1 MSLGGIMTPITKQII
16 NRSDLTPFIKE
27 AMIEIAAI
35 VKRTLGPGGNPI
47 LLQREPGQ
55 MGLDGTPLTPK
66 ITKDGVSVAEECASP
81 DPIKDVVIQT
91 IKGICKKTNNMA
103 GDGTTTAIVL
113 GEAILLETLKELEQY
128 PELNPQLV
136 KEELELEV
144 KKIISQLKKKSIKV
158 KNPKVIRQ
166 VATISANGDSEIG
179 DIIGEA
185 FERVGAEGV
194 VTVDEGHSNKVTL
207 EVVEGYQ
214 FQRGA
219 EGRDRFFNVN
229 GTHFEAQNAEVII
242 YDDKLLNY
250 TSLMAPL
257 NAIARIDQNGRP
269 TRQLPPIL
277 IIANEFSNE
286 VIQFLIMQKLEMQLQ
301 FCAVRGPHQT
311 TVRSGYYEDL
321 AVLLG
326 GTKFGNGGR
335 SLSTFEAD
343 DVGLASR
350 VIVDK
355 YKTTIYGGA
364 GDEAGVLNRVD
375 MLKGMK
381 AHAESPYDT
390 QILNDRLAALTSG
403 IAKIGVGGSTDLEI
417 KEKYDRI
424 EDALNAA
431 RCAITEGVLAG
442 GGVTLFRIA
451 KNLKQVNPGA
461 RILSRALQAP
471 LKQILE
477 NVGQEFTEELSEQLL
492 SDPKAT
498 YDARN
503 KKVVNAFKAGILDPV
518 MVTRLGL
525 ENALSIAGLLS
536 TAGGAIIFKK
546 RD

>member
-1 MSLGGIMTPITKQII
+1 MTPITKQII
-16 NRSDLTPFIKE
+16 NRSDLRPVIKE
-27 AMIEIAAI
+27 AMVEIAAI
-35 VKRTLGPGGNPI
+35 VKRTLGPGGNAI

-55 MGLDGTPLTPK
+55 MGLDGTPLSPK

-81 DPIKDVVIQT
+81 DPVKDLVIQT
-91 IKGICKKTNNMA
+91 IKGICKKTNNIA

-113 GEAILLETLKELEQY
+113 GEAILLEAFAELEKY

-136 KEELELEV
+136 KEELEAEV
-144 KKIISQLKKKSIKV
+144 KKIIVKLKKMSIKV

-179 DIIGEA
+179 DIIGDA
-185 FERVGAEGV
+185 FDHVGAEGV
-194 VTVDEGHSNKVTL
+194 VTVDEGHTNKVTL
-207 EVVEGYQ
+207 EIVDGYQ

-219 EGRDRFFNVN
+219 EGRDKFFNVN
-229 GTHFEAQNAEVII
+229 NTHFEAQNAEVII
-242 YDDKLLNY
+242 FDDKLLNY

-257 NAIARIDQNGRP
+257 NAIARTDQNGRP
-269 TRQLPPIL
+269 GRPLPPIV

-286 VIQFLIMQKLEMQLQ
+286 VIQFLIMQKIEMGLQ

-321 AVLLG
+321 AILLG
-326 GTKFGNGGR
+326 GSKLGNGGK
-335 SLSTFEAD
+335 SLSAFEPD
-343 DVGLASR
+343 DAGIASKI
-350 VIVDK
+350 IVDK

-364 GDEAGVLNRVD
+364 GADVEILNRVEI
-375 MLKGMK
+375 LKGMK
-381 AHAESPYDT
+381 TQAESPYDA
-390 QILNDRLAALTSG
+390 QVINDRIAALTSG

-431 RCAITEGVLAG
+431 RASIEEGVVAG
-442 GGVTLFRIA
+442 GGVTLFRLAHEIKA
-451 KNLKQVNPGA
+451 ENAGS
-461 RILSRALQAP
+461 RILQRALKAP
-471 LKQILE
+471 IKQILE
-477 NVGQEFTEELSEQLL
+477 NIGQELTPELEAQLL
-492 SDPKAT
+492 ADSKTT

-503 KKVVNAFKAGILDPV
+503 KRLVDAFKAGILDPV
-518 MVTRLGL
+518 KVTRSGL
-525 ENALSIAGLLS
+525 ENALSIAALLS